1 MSERKK
7 FFVEEEEVL
16 VFSLFLIN
24 SCLSQESNGLVVT
37 LGIAAAT
44 GLGALA
50 FSEVDI
56 NELLPFS
63 QYALIH
69 YRMTLLTYFPH
80 RYSICR

>member
-24 SCLSQESNGLVVT
+24 SCLLQESNGLVVT

-63 QYALIH
+63 H
-69 YRMTLLTYFPH
+69 MH
-80 RYSICR
+80 